1 MRHRREYNKV
11 LIGKN
16 LRRARERQGLT
27 VEDVREY
34 LCLGSVQAIYKYESG
49 LSYPPAD
56 TLLALMELYR
66 IDRVDLL
73 CRQLAQCIEL
83 EKCAHWS
90 IAVYPSQQMQIQVD
104 TGMSDDQ
111 SMDQSMS
118 LTPMNVRHQ
127 SAERLSSYVINSSS
141 GHCKK

>member
-90 IAVYPSQQMQIQVD
+90 IDVHPSQQMQIQVD
-104 TGMSDDQ
+104 TGMSDSQ
-111 SMDQSMS
+111 SKPLAS
-118 LTPMNVRHQ
+118 TNVRYQ
-127 SAERLSSYVINSSS
+127 SAERLSSYVINSSN